1 MNREIEDIKLIRE
14 MMEKSSKFI
23 SLSGISGV
31 AAGLAAIAGAAFA
44 YFYLLRNP
52 AATHFT
58 RMQELLIL
66 FADALIVLTIA
77 IAAGIFFSWR
87 KAKRQQEKLFTK
99 VTLRTIYN
107 LAIPLIAGGIF
118 CLIFLF
124 RGDVS
129 IVISATLIFYGL
141 ALVNASKYTFQE
153 IHSLGI
159 VEIILGLLAA
169 LLVKNGLLLW
179 TIGFGFCHILY
190 GLIMYFKYDRRK
202 S

>member
-1 MNREIEDIKLIRE
+1 MNQQIEDIKIIRE

-31 AAGLAAIAGAAFA
+31 LAGVTAIAGAAFA
-44 YFYLLRNP
+44 HFYLLRDP
-52 AATHFT
+52 ALTNYSK
-58 RMQELLIL
+58 MQEMMILL
-66 FADALIVLTIA
+66 ADALVVLTVSLA
-77 IAAGIFFSWR
+77 FGFYFSWR
-87 KAKRQQEKLFTK
+87 KAKKNNANLFSK
-99 VTLRTIYN
+99 MTLRTLYN
-107 LAIPLIAGGIF
+107 LAIPLVAGGLF
-118 CLIFLF
+118 SLIFLLK
-124 RGDVS
+124 GNVS
-129 IVISATLIFYGL
+129 MVISGTLIFYGL

-159 VEIILGLLAA
+159 IEIILGLLSA
-169 LLVKNGLLLW
+169 LLVKNGLLFW